1 MCVLHI
7 SVDGPFQAGSP
18 GLSTVPQ
25 ALCASRSRAVSA
37 AVEPFACP
45 HAMVH
50 DPAGA
55 MRTSRGTD
63 TRMDAHSKL
72 SKVPIRPS
80 IVTETSSRSSRCRKH
95 HSGTFLP
102 PSTGLGALCRG
113 TRSARRRHGLVQ
125 AIAGSLDAHRRAR
138 PCPAPTG
145 SVADH
150 LGPAESLRPAPALC
164 TAWFNRVASHGQRW
178 SRRGDL
184 LSALCTKWFNC
195 GATSRR
201 DAE

>member
-80 IVTETSSRSSRCRKH
+80 IVTETSGRSSRCRKH

-125 AIAGSLDAHRRAR
+125 AIAGGLDAPQTSTPLPGPYGLGCR
-138 PCPAPTG
+138 PPR
-145 SVADH
+145 S
-150 LGPAESLRPAPALC
+150 R
-164 TAWFNRVASHGQRW
+164 RVAAPSACVMYRMVQSCSKSRTEMVSTGRSAQCVMYQMVQLW
-178 SRRGDL
+178 S
-184 LSALCTKWFNC
+184 K
-195 GATSRR
+195 SRR